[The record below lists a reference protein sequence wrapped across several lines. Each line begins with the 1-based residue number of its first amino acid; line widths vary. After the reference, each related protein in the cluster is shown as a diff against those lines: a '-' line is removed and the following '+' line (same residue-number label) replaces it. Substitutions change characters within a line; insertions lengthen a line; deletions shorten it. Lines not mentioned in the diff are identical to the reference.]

1 MKELLDRLPPGL
13 RVSVPVLVSAA
24 AFGVSAYVVT
34 IGVRAVIGAAFES
47 SVDEESANPLV
58 ALEGDSSTF
67 IETSRR
73 RFEGRSMY
81 ALPPAPVRRPKIV
94 EQPKPVEPPKDPG
107 PPPPPASYTGPM
119 LTSIFG
125 DYVVFSTLSDDDKRI
140 KLGETRAGV
149 TVIEV
154 NAPYSAKLGYQRGE
168 YTVSLWP
175 RINESFLRGGVPSG
189 RLPGL
194 SDGAGA
200 GASADGSKLP
210 AGSTPASRD
219 GSPVAAPGAAP
230 GGAANGVVG
239 SPTTGAAVGAAG
251 GRPASAGS
259 QPGQSE
265 PSRTGA
271 PKNDPG
277 AMPPGDQ
284 PGGDQPSGPGPGEE
298 LPSAAMAPQQIPPPD
313 ESGNEGG
320 TEVTEYVDRSTL
332 PAPISAERAGA
343 MSVPEAQRAMRA
355 IDATNNWNVDDH
367 SRARLNHE
375 RELLQARVNR
385 GS

>member
-200 GASADGSKLP
+200 GTSADGSKLP
-210 AGSTPASRD
+210 AVSTPASRD
-219 GSPVAAPGAAP
+219 GSPGAVPGAAP
-230 GGAANGVVG
+230 GGAASVVG

-313 ESGNEGG
+313 ESGDEGG

>member
-200 GASADGSKLP
+200 GTSADGSKLP
-210 AGSTPASRD
+210 AVSTPASRD
-219 GSPVAAPGAAP
+219 GSPGAVPGAAP
-230 GGAANGVVG
+230 GGTANGVVG

-277 AMPPGDQ
+277 ALPPGDQ
-284 PGGDQPSGPGPGEE
+284 PGADQPSGPGPGEE

>member
-200 GASADGSKLP
+200 GTSADGSKLP
-210 AGSTPASRD
+210 AVSTPASRD
-219 GSPVAAPGAAP
+219 GSPGAVPGAAP
-230 GGAANGVVG
+230 GGAASVVG

-277 AMPPGDQ
+277 ALPPGDQ
-284 PGGDQPSGPGPGEE
+284 PGADQPSGPGPGEE

>member
-200 GASADGSKLP
+200 GTSADGSKLP
-210 AGSTPASRD
+210 AVSTPASRD
-219 GSPVAAPGAAP
+219 GSPGAVPGAAP
-230 GGAANGVVG
+230 GGAASVVG

-277 AMPPGDQ
+277 ALPPGDQ
-284 PGGDQPSGPGPGEE
+284 PGADQPSGPGPGEE

-313 ESGNEGG
+313 ESGDEGG

>member
-239 SPTTGAAVGAAG
+239 TPTTGAAVGAAG

-313 ESGNEGG
+313 ESGDEGG